1 MRLNID
7 IHISF
12 LIDAVKMIK
21 FYIKKPEKIIERERY
36 HYANVAT
43 GDVFVEATPTL
54 FIQISILLTI
64 LGKHKLTKDFE
75 LDEFTGSPYVFM
87 FSFTSSIFTS
97 SFGIAR

>member
-1 MRLNID
+1 MYV
-7 IHISF
+7 SF

-21 FYIKKPEKIIERERY
+21 FYIKNPEKIIERQRY

-43 GDVFVEATPTL
+43 SDVYVEATPTL

-64 LGKHKLTKDFE
+64 LGKHKWLKEFE
-75 LDEFTGSPYVFM
+75 WDEFVGSPYIFI